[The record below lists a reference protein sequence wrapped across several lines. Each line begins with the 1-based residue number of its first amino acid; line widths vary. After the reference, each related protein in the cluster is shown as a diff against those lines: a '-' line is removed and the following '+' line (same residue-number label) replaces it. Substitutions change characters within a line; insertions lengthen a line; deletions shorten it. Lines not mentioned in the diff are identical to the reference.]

1 MGRRHRTPGRPEHPR
16 RSGLRAV
23 QPRRRQQ
30 VVRAVDIGQRAA
42 STETLT
48 GFGGA
53 TTGPTGGI
61 AGPITDRLAPFSL
74 AQLLP
79 VSSLTGLPLGGNIV
93 NLLPSNLPAGG
104 LSFGII
110 GTNFNLNLAL
120 QALENQTK
128 TRSLSKPEIV
138 TVENAKASIVL
149 GSEIPYATVSSAGT
163 QIQFKEAALRLD
175 VTPTVVYE
183 SADVKRI
190 KMKLTVEDNSAGDTV
205 NAGGGAAVPIINKR
219 RAETEV
225 LVKEGDTLVI
235 GGITQRTDLE
245 STRKVPI
252 FGDIPVLGWLF
263 KSRLVQTTPNRELV
277 IFVTPSVLRRTR
289 RAPLYR
295 QAPRRRGKLAGHG
308 GVFRF
313 LTAGESHGEALVA
326 VIDGVPAGLPLTE
339 ADINGDLARRQ
350 RGYGRGGR
358 MKIERD
364 QVHVLSG
371 VRWGATLG
379 SPITLSIANRDWEN
393 WKATM
398 GIAVPEAG
406 TAKKEVTRPRPGHAD
421 LAGAMKYGHRDIR
434 NVLERSSA
442 RETTARVAVAG
453 VAKRL
458 LAEFGITIL
467 SHVTEIGGARIGE
480 LGIAWD
486 EWRVARRPPRSAAR
500 IPRPRPR

>member
-1 MGRRHRTPGRPEHPR
+1 M
-16 RSGLRAV
+16 
-23 QPRRRQQ
+23 
-30 VVRAVDIGQRAA
+30 
-42 STETLT
+42 
-48 GFGGA
+48 
-53 TTGPTGGI
+53 
-61 AGPITDRLAPFSL
+61 
-74 AQLLP
+74 
-79 VSSLTGLPLGGNIV
+79 
-93 NLLPSNLPAGG
+93 
-104 LSFGII
+104 
-110 GTNFNLNLAL
+110 
-120 QALENQTK
+120 
-128 TRSLSKPEIV
+128 
-138 TVENAKASIVL
+138 
-149 GSEIPYATVSSAGT
+149 
-163 QIQFKEAALRLD
+163 
-175 VTPTVVYE
+175 
-183 SADVKRI
+183 
-190 KMKLTVEDNSAGDTV
+190 
-205 NAGGGAAVPIINKR
+205 
-219 RAETEV
+219 
-225 LVKEGDTLVI
+225 
-235 GGITQRTDLE
+235 
-245 STRKVPI
+245 
-252 FGDIPVLGWLF
+252 
-263 KSRLVQTTPNRELV
+263 
-277 IFVTPSVLRRTR
+277 
-289 RAPLYR
+289 
-295 QAPRRRGKLAGHG
+295 G

-398 GIAVPEAG
+398 GVAMPEAG

-467 SHVTEIGGARIGE
+467 SHVTEIGGVRIAADLDLAWEEIRRRAEASEVRCADPAAEAAIIAAIDSAKEKGDTLGGVFEVVALGCPVGLGSYVQWDRKLDGRLARAFCSIHAIKGAEIG
-480 LGIAWD
+480 LGFEA
-486 EWRVARRPPRSAAR
+486 ARRPGSQVHDEILFNADSGFHRQSNSAGGLEGGVTNGQPVVVRAAMKPISTLRKPLRSVDTATKEAVEAVVERSDVCAVPAAGVVGEAMMALVLAEAFLEKFGGDGIDEVR
-500 IPRPRPR
+500 RNYQGYLDYLKTW

>member
-1 MGRRHRTPGRPEHPR
+1 M
-16 RSGLRAV
+16 
-23 QPRRRQQ
+23 
-30 VVRAVDIGQRAA
+30 
-42 STETLT
+42 
-48 GFGGA
+48 
-53 TTGPTGGI
+53 
-61 AGPITDRLAPFSL
+61 
-74 AQLLP
+74 
-79 VSSLTGLPLGGNIV
+79 
-93 NLLPSNLPAGG
+93 
-104 LSFGII
+104 
-110 GTNFNLNLAL
+110 
-120 QALENQTK
+120 
-128 TRSLSKPEIV
+128 
-138 TVENAKASIVL
+138 
-149 GSEIPYATVSSAGT
+149 
-163 QIQFKEAALRLD
+163 
-175 VTPTVVYE
+175 
-183 SADVKRI
+183 
-190 KMKLTVEDNSAGDTV
+190 
-205 NAGGGAAVPIINKR
+205 
-219 RAETEV
+219 
-225 LVKEGDTLVI
+225 
-235 GGITQRTDLE
+235 
-245 STRKVPI
+245 
-252 FGDIPVLGWLF
+252 
-263 KSRLVQTTPNRELV
+263 
-277 IFVTPSVLRRTR
+277 
-289 RAPLYR
+289 
-295 QAPRRRGKLAGHG
+295 G

-398 GIAVPEAG
+398 GVAVPEAG

-467 SHVTEIGGARIGE
+467 SHVTELGGVRLAADLDLAWEEIRRRAEASEVRCADPAAEAAMIAAIDAAKTQGDTLGGIFEVVALGCPVGLGSYVQWDRRLDGRLAQAFCSIQAIKGVE
-480 LGIAWD
+480 LGLGFEA
-486 EWRVARRPPRSAAR
+486 ARRPGSAVHDEILFDAESGFRRSSNNAGGLEGGVTNGQPVVIRAAMK
-500 IPRPRPR
+500 P